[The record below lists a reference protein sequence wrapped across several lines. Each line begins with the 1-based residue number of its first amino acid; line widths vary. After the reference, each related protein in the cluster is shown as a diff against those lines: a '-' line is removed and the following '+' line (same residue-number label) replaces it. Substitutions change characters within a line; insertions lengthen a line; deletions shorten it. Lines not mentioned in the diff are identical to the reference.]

1 MRTENAPIEGFVMP
15 WFRTR
20 RSDRKETTRFWLRSV
35 AALGVG
41 ALVAGLVGC
50 SNGASG
56 SSADTW
62 VHAIVTPKG
71 DSGFILM
78 AQARKY
84 FQQQGVKVQIKQ
96 FTGNI
101 PLNQAL
107 ASGSVDSIE
116 TAPDPIFDAAQRG
129 AHVKI
134 IGSTLPGLTYSLVSK
149 SSVRTLADLKGK
161 AIGVSEPGSLPDV
174 SARAMLKVKGVDPKS
189 VRAVSVGNDAQRFQ
203 ALLAGRVDAAA
214 VSPEFVPKLKQ
225 HPGFHL
231 LASAEDL
238 LPNYPR
244 FVIAANEESLK
255 KKPKAA
261 TAFLAAEM
269 EGISYATKHR
279 QAEIDL
285 AAKTLKQ
292 PASDPS
298 FAYAYDRI
306 MKYHAAS
313 PTSEIPMDKLNW
325 LQQFRLSSG
334 LQKKKINIDDIVDN
348 SFRQKALAKVGKDL
362 KAGG

>member
-1 MRTENAPIEGFVMP
+1 M
-15 WFRTR
+15 
-20 RSDRKETTRFWLRSV
+20 
-35 AALGVG
+35 GVG

-50 SNGASG
+50 SNGTSG
-56 SSADTW
+56 SASDTW

-78 AQARKY
+78 AQERKF
-84 FQQQGVKVQIKQ
+84 FQKQGVKVQIKQ

-129 AHVKI
+129 AHEKI
-134 IGSTLPGLTYSLVSK
+134 IGSTLPGLTYSLIAK
-149 SSVRTLADLKGK
+149 SSVKSFADLKGK
-161 AIGVSEPGSLPDV
+161 SIGVSQPGSLPDV
-174 SARAMLKVKGVDPKS
+174 AARAMLKVKGVDPKS

-203 ALLAGRVDAAA
+203 ALLAGRVDAVA
-214 VSPEFVPKLKQ
+214 VSPEFVPRLKGQPKL
-225 HPGFHL
+225 HL
-231 LASAEDL
+231 LAAAEDL

-244 FVIAANEESLK
+244 FVIAANSQSLK

-261 TAFLAAEM
+261 VAFLAAEM

-279 QAEIDL
+279 DAEL
-285 AAKTLKQ
+285 ALSAKTLKK

-298 FAYAYDRI
+298 VAYAYDRI
-306 MKYHAAS
+306 IKYHASS
-313 PTSEIPMDKLNW
+313 PTCEIPTDKLNW
-325 LQQFRLSSG
+325 LQQFRLSNG
-334 LQKKKINIDDIVDN
+334 LQKKKININDIVD
-348 SFRQKALAKVGKDL
+348 SSYRQKALTKVGKEV

>member
-1 MRTENAPIEGFVMP
+1 M
-15 WFRTR
+15 
-20 RSDRKETTRFWLRSV
+20 
-35 AALGVG
+35 GVG

-50 SNGASG
+50 ANGTSG
-56 SSADTW
+56 SDSNTW

-84 FQQQGVKVQIKQ
+84 FQQQGIKVQIKQ

-116 TAPDPIFDAAQRG
+116 TAPDPIFDASQRG

-134 IGSTLPGLTYSLVSK
+134 IGSTLPGLTYSLVAGP
-149 SSVRTLADLKGK
+149 SVKTFADLKGK
-161 AIGVSEPGSLPDV
+161 QIGVSQPGSLPDV
-174 SARAMLKVKGVDPKS
+174 AARAMLKVKGVDPKS
-189 VRAVSVGNDAQRFQ
+189 VRAVSVGNDAQRFA
-203 ALLAGRVDAAA
+203 ALLGGKVDAAA
-214 VSPEFVPKLKQ
+214 VSPEFVPKLKD

-231 LASAEDL
+231 LGAAEDL

-244 FVIAANEESLK
+244 FVIAANDDSLK

-269 EGISYATKHR
+269 QGISYATKHR
-279 QAEIDL
+279 QAEIAL
-285 AAKTLKQ
+285 SAKTLKE

-298 FAYAYDRI
+298 LAYAYDRI
-306 MKYHAAS
+306 MKYHAAA
-313 PTSEIPMDKLNW
+313 PTCAIPMGKLTW

-348 SFRQKALAKVGKDL
+348 SYRQKALAKVGKDV